1 MSEDPNSTTRAELT
15 ADIVVAYVSNN
26 RVTPAELAPLIQQIN
41 SVLGEIQGGAAAPP
55 AEKQAPAVPIRKS
68 ITSEYIISLE
78 DGQKYKSL
86 KRHLMRKYGMTPADY
101 RTKWN
106 LPKDYPM
113 VAPSY
118 SAARSAM
125 AKAAGLGVARKETA
139 AQAPPKTAPAK
150 SPANPRGRKPKAAP
164 AITG

>member
-1 MSEDPNSTTRAELT
+1 MSEDPKAVTRAELT
-15 ADIVVAYVSNN
+15 ADIVAAYVSNN
-26 RVTPAELAPLIQQIN
+26 RVTPSELAPLIQQIHAA
-41 SVLGEIQGGAAAPP
+41 LGDLEGEAAALP

-68 ITSEYIISLE
+68 ITPEYLISLE

-86 KRHLMRKYGMTPADY
+86 KRHLMRKYGMTPAEY

-125 AKAAGLGVARKETA
+125 AKAAGLGVARKGTD
-139 AQAPPKTAPAK
+139 AQASPKPSPAK
-150 SPANPRGRKPKAAP
+150 SAPKPRGRKPKAAP

>member
-1 MSEDPNSTTRAELT
+1 MSEDPNSATRAELT
-15 ADIVVAYVSNN
+15 ADIVAAYVSNN
-26 RVTPAELAPLIQQIN
+26 RVAPAELAPLIQQIHGA
-41 SVLGEIQGGAAAPP
+41 LAEIQGGSAAPP

-68 ITSEYIISLE
+68 ITSEYLISLE

-86 KRHLMRKYGMTPADY
+86 KRHLMRKYGMTPTEY

-125 AKAAGLGVARKETA
+125 AKAAGLGMARTETV
-139 AQAPPKTAPAK
+139 AQAPPKTAAAK
-150 SPANPRGRKPKAAP
+150 SPAKPRGRKPKAARS
-164 AITG
+164 ITG